1 MDYGFT
7 LIPVTMLF
15 LNHSGSVTIRFT
27 LLDNRAV
34 AIPIPIMAFADAH
47 ASAYGTNSNSNIVRQ
62 SRRRDGSYGSN
73 HQNVLHSIF
82 LHCEPLVLMK
92 SVVDS
97 SRTLANHCWN
107 LLALAVACGGP
118 NCRLVMSGGSG
129 IASFDQRRVIRDAAA
144 QPERLV
150 AKKRPPGGG

>member
-34 AIPIPIMAFADAH
+34 AIPITITVMAFANAH
-47 ASAYGTNSNSNIVRQ
+47 ACAYGTNSNSNIVRQ
-62 SRRRDGSYGSN
+62 SRRRNGSYGSN
-73 HQNVLHSIF
+73 HQNVLHSVF

-92 SVVDS
+92 PVVES
-97 SRTLANHCWN
+97 SRN
-107 LLALAVACGGP
+107 LSELLLEPFSVGRFLRG
-118 NCRLVMSGGSG
+118 
-129 IASFDQRRVIRDAAA
+129 
-144 QPERLV
+144 ER
-150 AKKRPPGGG
+150 